1 MNKILLALLL
11 FSSISFANTITL
23 DPYHPT
29 DTVEH
34 PRFRD
39 ILKSKAKEIAEKR
52 LAKKMEREAE
62 KQAVKAVAKRVVVR
76 AAVVSAEGAATR
88 SVLKTAY
95 DHKFA
100 LGATA
105 LVGAGLYGISEQ
117 IKDGEYEAMITST
130 LFASLSKEL
139 TVAFD
144 NINTT
149 YENDSR
155 IKICTKQLARQ
166 YLVSTSPPVFKNSIE
181 PAIPNITGKGVLNVT
196 NYEDNAENY
205 RIRRKTPSLAI
216 NSNDK
221 HEQDHVPSYYAL
233 EDFFN
238 LPHIPS
244 KRNYNLNNNASTIDL
259 LKKWHSKGRTFGAK
273 NTKDSRNI
281 FGVKYKITP
290 KFKKDSNDLEKA
302 TRKDLIIMAY
312 VIAKWGTPQ
321 ELIEFK
327 NSAAILFTRNKL
339 LCLYDI

>member
-11 FSSISFANTITL
+11 FSSISYANTITL

-39 ILKSKAKEIAEKR
+39 ILKSKAKELAEKR
-52 LAKKMEREAE
+52 LAKQMEREAE
-62 KQAVKAVAKRVVVR
+62 KQAVKAVAKRVVIR

-88 SVLKTAY
+88 SLLKTAY

-117 IKDGEYEAMITST
+117 IKDGEYEVMITST

-139 TVAFD
+139 AVAFD
-144 NINTT
+144 KVNTT

-155 IKICTKQLARQ
+155 IKICTKQLAYQ
-166 YLVSTSPPVFKNSIE
+166 YLVSTSPPMFEMNINSLLPKID
-181 PAIPNITGKGVLNVT
+181 NQLVLNVNT
-196 NYEDNAENY
+196 YDASIKSYGAN
-205 RIRRKTPSLAI
+205 KPKLSLLA
-216 NSNDK
+216 NNQD
-221 HEQDHVPSYYAL
+221 HEQDHVPSYYAIEEFL
-233 EDFFN
+233 GI
-238 LPHIPS
+238 PHNKL
-244 KRNYNLNNNASTIDL
+244 KRNYNLNKNATTVDL
-259 LKKWHSKGRTFGAK
+259 LESWHKKGRTFGKK
-273 NTKDSRNI
+273 NTKDTRKI
-281 FGVKYKITP
+281 FGKKYRITP
-290 KFKKDSNDLEKA
+290 KYEKDANDLDLA

-312 VIAKWGTPQ
+312 VIAKWGSATN
-321 ELIEFK
+321 LVDFKKSAIEVY
-327 NSAAILFTRNKL
+327 TRNKL

>member
-11 FSSISFANTITL
+11 FSSMSYANTITL
-23 DPYHPT
+23 DPYHPA

-39 ILKSKAKEIAEKR
+39 ILKSKTKELAEKR

-76 AAVVSAEGAATR
+76 AAIVSAEGAATR
-88 SVLKTAY
+88 SLLKTAY

-100 LGATA
+100 IGATA

-139 TVAFD
+139 TVEFD
-144 NINTT
+144 NVNTT

-166 YLVSTSPPVFKNSIE
+166 YLVSTSPPIFEMNINPLLPQTTNRTVFNINTYKKNGASYTNNRVSNLSLYAAE
-181 PAIPNITGKGVLNVT
+181 P
-196 NYEDNAENY
+196 
-205 RIRRKTPSLAI
+205 
-216 NSNDK
+216 
-221 HEQDHVPSYYAL
+221 HEQDHIPSYYAL
-233 EDFFN
+233 EDFFGI
-238 LPHIPS
+238 PHIPK
-244 KRNYNLNNNASTIDL
+244 KRTYNLDNNATTIDL
-259 LKKWHSKGRTFGAK
+259 LQRWHKKGRTYGKK
-273 NTKDSRNI
+273 NTKDKRNI
-281 FGVKYKITP
+281 FGVKTAITP
-290 KFKKDSNDLEKA
+290 KYKKDSNDLEIA

-312 VIAKWGTPQ
+312 VIAKGGSSSD
-321 ELIEFK
+321 LLNFK
-327 NSAAILFTRNKL
+327 KAAIELYTRNKL